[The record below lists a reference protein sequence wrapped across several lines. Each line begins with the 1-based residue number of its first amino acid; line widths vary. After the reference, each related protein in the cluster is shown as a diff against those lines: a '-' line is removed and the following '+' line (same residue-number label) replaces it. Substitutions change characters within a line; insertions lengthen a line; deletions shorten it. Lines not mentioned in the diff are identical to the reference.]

1 MSLQGNKNLGEG
13 NSYVIMAVVT
23 LLVIVA
29 VVSGLGYLIV
39 HFLF

>member
-1 MSLQGNKNLGEG
+1 MSLQGNKGLGDG
-13 NSYVIMAVVT
+13 GSYIAMAVAT

-29 VVSGLGYLIV
+29 IISGLGYLIV